1 MKLQWTFYSTYAIYN
16 CRIFG
21 IENQKRTR
29 FCNEFRFCSG
39 LRFGNFLEANACRID
54 QFLSSCC
61 RKGEEIRSMV
71 SSFSVCVEKKRGRE
85 REYCRFFYPVEE
97 MRPWRASLSRR
108 YSKKFRP
115 WQGCYYPRESGLV
128 KQHPSVF
135 FIFMSLGRDQNVP
148 IGLIPFVGSKLFLWL
163 WFYLLESDRPRNKSH
178 IKGHTHINIQQRWR
192 TVLLCSAI
200 VSTSTKKKLF
210 TSRFFPL
217 SVWITYYIYI

>member
-1 MKLQWTFYSTYAIYN
+1 MLILQFHLNWIKEKRKSRNAHENKNASNANKMDRKFVQNMKLQWTFYSTYAIYN

-39 LRFGNFLEANACRID
+39 LGFGNFLEANACRID

-115 WQGCYYPRESGLV
+115 RPRLLLSTRVRVSEAAPVCFL
-128 KQHPSVF
+128 F
-135 FIFMSLGRDQNVP
+135 FFFLSLGGDQNFP
-148 IGLIPFVGSKLFLWL
+148 IGLIPFV
-163 WFYLLESDRPRNKSH
+163 LLDQNSFDGR
-178 IKGHTHINIQQRWR
+178 
-192 TVLLCSAI
+192 A
-200 VSTSTKKKLF
+200 F
-210 TSRFFPL
+210 TC
-217 SVWITYYIYI
+217 